1 MNTQKQIIKWLR
13 EHRQDVLAGVCGC
26 VLSIIVHTQVSGLQG
41 YLQDRFLS
49 WREMILLADNAP
61 DENAGF
67 LLPAAHV
74 LPTPLPSEPQ
84 PRLDPETRILAS
96 SSAASAASVQPRR
109 VVRRVPAT
117 LHAAADDTQPV
128 EEKTPV
134 IEAVPE
140 VLPAEEPVPTF
151 ASSSS
156 AAASSAAAASSSSA
170 AASSAAA
177 ASSSVSS
184 VVPPAPQAPSTFPAF
199 VRAVYP
205 VSRVPNW
212 GAMTKP
218 EEWNRSYDELTAADF
233 VPVPSY
239 VMSKLTVPFASLM
252 NPRNIPEITR
262 KLFYSTHFFSPYDL
276 DAAEF
281 TGVHPG
287 IDLKLALGTP
297 LGAVAGGR
305 VYQVR
310 NNRLLGMHVL
320 IEHRLPSG
328 ESFYSVYA
336 HLGSISVS
344 EGQDVSPGTIVGRI
358 GMTGSTSGPHLHL
371 QIDRKTGDG
380 PHAVY
385 QPGSVPSRTEADRWV
400 ISPIRFIEAYGGGV

>member
-1 MNTQKQIIKWLR
+1 MNTQKKIIKWLR
-13 EHRQDVLAGVCGC
+13 EHRQDVLAGACGC

-49 WREMILLADNAP
+49 WREMVLLADNST
-61 DENAGF
+61 DEEDGF
-67 LLPAAHV
+67 LLPAARV
-74 LPTPLPSEPQ
+74 LPAPLPPE
-84 PRLDPETRILAS
+84 PETPAPAS
-96 SSAASAASVQPRR
+96 SSSTAASSAASVQPRR
-109 VVRRVPAT
+109 AARRVPAT
-117 LHAAADDTQPV
+117 LHAAADDAGSVQEDLPA
-128 EEKTPV
+128 
-134 IEAVPE
+134 IEAAPE
-140 VLPAEEPVPTF
+140 VLPAEEPEPVF
-151 ASSSS
+151 
-156 AAASSAAAASSSSA
+156 ASSSSA

-184 VVPPAPQAPSTFPAF
+184 VASPAPQAPHAFPAF

-262 KLFYSTHFFSPYDL
+262 KLFYSTHFFSSYDL

-310 NNRLLGMHVL
+310 SNSLLGMHVL

-328 ESFYSVYA
+328 EGFYSVYA

-344 EGQDVSPGTIVGRI
+344 EGQDVSPGTIIGRV

-380 PHAVY
+380 QHAVY
-385 QPGSVPSRTEADRWV
+385 QPGSVPSRSEADRWV
-400 ISPIRFIEAYGGGV
+400 ISPIRFIETYGGGV